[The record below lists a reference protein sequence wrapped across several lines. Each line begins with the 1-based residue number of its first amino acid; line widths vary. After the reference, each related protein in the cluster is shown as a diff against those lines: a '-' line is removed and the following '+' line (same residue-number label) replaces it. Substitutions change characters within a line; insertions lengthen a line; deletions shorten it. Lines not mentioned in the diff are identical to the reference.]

1 MIIIN
6 DEVVEV
12 NVKCESKGGSV
23 LEEAYVQIY
32 ITSQTPEVGRSLH
45 QSADRSNSASSQICR
60 KFLARNSYHK
70 SQETQATMIPHLCVC
85 VCLCVFRSNDVMM

>member
-45 QSADRSNSASSQICR
+45 QSADQSNSAS
-60 KFLARNSYHK
+60 
-70 SQETQATMIPHLCVC
+70 
-85 VCLCVFRSNDVMM
+85 